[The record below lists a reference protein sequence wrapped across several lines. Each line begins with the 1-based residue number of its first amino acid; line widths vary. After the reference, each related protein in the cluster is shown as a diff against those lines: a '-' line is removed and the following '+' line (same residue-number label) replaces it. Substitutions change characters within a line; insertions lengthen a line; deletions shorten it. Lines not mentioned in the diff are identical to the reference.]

1 MLYWS
6 KSGVDLVL
14 VVVVVVVVVVP
25 CFVDVL
31 SLKQV
36 AAGGVPV

>member
-25 CFVDVL
+25 CFVDI
-31 SLKQV
+31 LKQV

>member
-14 VVVVVVVVVVP
+14 VVVVVVVVA

>member
-31 SLKQV
+31 KQV

>member
-14 VVVVVVVVVVP
+14 DVVVVVVP

-31 SLKQV
+31 KQV

>member
-14 VVVVVVVVVVP
+14 VVVVVVVVVVVP
-25 CFVDVL
+25 CFVDV
-31 SLKQV
+31 LKQV

>member
-6 KSGVDLVL
+6 KSGVDLDMG
-14 VVVVVVVVVVP
+14 VVVVVVAP
-25 CFVDVL
+25 CFVDV
-31 SLKQV
+31 LKQV

>member
-14 VVVVVVVVVVP
+14 VVVVVVVP

-31 SLKQV
+31 KQV
-36 AAGGVPV
+36 AVGGVPV

>member
-14 VVVVVVVVVVP
+14 VVVVVVVVGVP

-31 SLKQV
+31 KQV
-36 AAGGVPV
+36 AVGGVPV

>member
-14 VVVVVVVVVVP
+14 VVVVVMVVVVP
-25 CFVDVL
+25 CFVDI
-31 SLKQV
+31 LKQV

>member
-14 VVVVVVVVVVP
+14 VVVVVVVVP